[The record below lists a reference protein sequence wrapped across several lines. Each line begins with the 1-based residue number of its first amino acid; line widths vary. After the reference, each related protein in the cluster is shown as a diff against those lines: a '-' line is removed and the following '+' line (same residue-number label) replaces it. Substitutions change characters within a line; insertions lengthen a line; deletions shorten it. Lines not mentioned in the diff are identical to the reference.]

1 MANKVGKHIRNICA
15 TLEEHGPMGS
25 RSLCDYL
32 VGIEP
37 SNMGKYCSRGVGLGL
52 LTVER
57 GLRSRRN
64 YSVFTVVPGWQDMA
78 DQRRT
83 TKLPAPTPRKV
94 SPIKTRWSGVSSI
107 FNLGASA

>member
-1 MANKVGKHIRNICA
+1 MARTVGTNIRNICSV
-15 TLEEHGPMGS
+15 LEEHGPMGS
-25 RSLCDYL
+25 RHLCDYL
-32 VGIEP
+32 VNSEA

-57 GLRSRRN
+57 GLGSRSN

-94 SPIKTRWSGVSSI
+94 SPIRTKWSGVTSI

>member
-1 MANKVGKHIRNICA
+1 MTKAEIIHKGRVG
-15 TLEEHGPMGS
+15 
-25 RSLCDYL
+25 
-32 VGIEP
+32 
-37 SNMGKYCSRGVGLGL
+37 
-52 LTVER
+52 
-57 GLRSRRN
+57 N